1 MKRAATLSALT
12 CLLAV
17 TAAAPASSRTPAPT
31 PGAAPAVAAGPTA
44 TTTASATA
52 SGTRHPSTLLDA
64 IPRRGVLRVCTTG
77 DYRPFSHLD
86 PKTGTYSGVD
96 IEMAQDL
103 AKSLDAKPR
112 YVATTWAKLVD
123 DLAGGRCDI
132 GMGGVSVTLPRARAV
147 YFSEPTRTDGK
158 TPIVRC
164 ADKDKYQTLKQI
176 DRPGTHVIV
185 NPGGTNEEFAR
196 AHIKQAPIKVHPD
209 NTTIFDEIIAGRA
222 DVMMTDASETRYQA
236 KIHPELCS
244 VHPDKPFSFSEKAY
258 ALPRGDDEFKAY
270 VDQWVHL
277 STHDGTYQ
285 KYEDAWMK

>member
-1 MKRAATLSALT
+1 MKRVATLSALA

-17 TAAAPASSRTPAPT
+17 TAAAPAVSDAPAARGSATPAAR
-31 PGAAPAVAAGPTA
+31 GK
-44 TTTASATA
+44 ASA
-52 SGTRHPSTLLDA
+52 LDTV
-64 IPRRGVLRVCTTG
+64 PRRGVLRVCTTG
-77 DYRPFSHLD
+77 DYRPFSHRD

-96 IEMAQDL
+96 IKMAEDL
-103 AKSLDAKPR
+103 AKSLDATPR
-112 YVATTWAKLVD
+112 YVATTWSELVG
-123 DLAGGRCDI
+123 DLSAGRCDI
-132 GMGGVSVTLPRARAV
+132 AMGGVSVTLPRARSV

-164 ADKDKYQTLKQI
+164 ADKDAYQTLRQI
-176 DRPGTHVIV
+176 DRPGTKVVV

-196 AHIKQAPIKVHPD
+196 SHLKQATITVHPD

-244 VHPDKPFSFSEKAY
+244 LHPDKPFSFSEKAY
-258 ALPRGDDEFKAY
+258 ALPRGDNEFKAY

-277 STHDGTYQ
+277 ATHDGTYRT
-285 KYEDAWMK
+285 YEDAWMK

>member
-1 MKRAATLSALT
+1 MKRAATLSALA

-17 TAAAPASSRTPAPT
+17 TAAAPAVPDAPT
-31 PGAAPAVAAGPTA
+31 GGGGAPLAAGKK
-44 TTTASATA
+44 ASA
-52 SGTRHPSTLLDA
+52 LDV

-96 IEMAQDL
+96 ITMAGDL
-103 AKSLDAKPR
+103 AKSLDATPR
-112 YVATTWAKLVD
+112 YVATTWAKLVG
-123 DLAGGRCDI
+123 DLSAGRCDI
-132 GMGGVSVTLPRARAV
+132 AMGGVSITLPRARSV

-158 TPIVRC
+158 TPLARC
-164 ADKDKYQTLKQI
+164 ADKDKYQTLQQI
-176 DRPGTHVIV
+176 DRPGTKVIV

-196 AHIKQAPIKVHPD
+196 AHLRRATLTVHPD

-244 VHPDKPFSFSEKAY
+244 LHPDKPFSFSEKAY
-258 ALPRGDDEFKAY
+258 ALPRGDNEFKAY

-277 STHDGTYQ
+277 ATHDGTYR